1 MSSQQR
7 PSVAT
12 DQEQRQDESASDFG
26 QLAAL
31 VHAFIGMMQAGG
43 IARMDVEHG
52 DLRLSLRAHGAAGS
66 PVYAV
71 SHAVGSP
78 PQASMDGV
86 AGQVLDDGQHLVRA
100 PMIGTFYVASAPND
114 PPFVQIGD
122 VVEEGQTIG
131 IIEAMKIM
139 NEIASDR
146 AGTVIEV
153 LAQNAQTV
161 EYGSPLIRLAPS
173 PTDQG

>member
-7 PSVAT
+7 TSVAT
-12 DQEQRQDESASDFG
+12 EQEQRQDESASDFG

-66 PVYAV
+66 PVHAV
-71 SHAVGSP
+71 SHAVGS

-86 AGQVLDDGQHLVRA
+86 AGQTVDDGHHLVRA
-100 PMIGTFYVASAPND
+100 PMIGTFYVASAPNE
-114 PPFVQIGD
+114 PPFVQAGD

-139 NEIASDR
+139 NEIAADR

-173 PTDQG
+173 AAGQG

>member
-1 MSSQQR
+1 MSSEQR
-7 PSVAT
+7 SSVAAEQAQQQ
-12 DQEQRQDESASDFG
+12 QEAASDFG

-31 VHAFIGMMQAGG
+31 VHAFIGMMQVGG

-71 SHAVGSP
+71 AQPAGPTRISA
-78 PQASMDGV
+78 DGV
-86 AGQVLDDGQHLVRA
+86 AEEPIDDGQHLVRA
-100 PMIGTFYVASAPND
+100 PMIGTFYVASAPNE
-114 PPFVQIGD
+114 PPFVQAGD

-139 NEIASDR
+139 NEIASDH

-161 EYGSPLIRLAPS
+161 EYGSPLIRLAPNAA
-173 PTDQG
+173 D